1 MKALSTKQKH
11 IAKQAPPANKIT
23 GADFK
28 KLKSMKESGDHEVS
42 MAQSSLDGIIKAAQE
57 LMMKLGSDER
67 DIPGW
72 IQNHITNAE
81 NYIEQAA
88 QGFHELEGK
97 EKDDISL
104 MKIMQELVQPNTGMN
119 NAAKPV
125 QQNTQNKSVK
135 GTIKTDVF
143 ANLGIEG
150 YKKSAFETAVS
161 KVKRGAASS
170 LTRNEKDLLANTF
183 IAMINTKDDSKI
195 NQIASNLKTVEA

>member
-88 QGFHELEGK
+88 QGFHELEGGS
-97 EKDDISL
+97 EEMDTSL
-104 MKIMQELVQPNTGMN
+104 VKIMEEIKDNSQVSSDVKSYAKSQSTSASLKNT
-119 NAAKPV
+119 AK
-125 QQNTQNKSVK
+125 
-135 GTIKTDVF
+135 
-143 ANLGIEG
+143 
-150 YKKSAFETAVS
+150 
-161 KVKRGAASS
+161 R
-170 LTRNEKDLLANTF
+170 
-183 IAMINTKDDSKI
+183 INTATELDGAFSEWIKGLGFTPKTLTISKALPI
-195 NQIASNLKTVEA
+195 FKKALEKLNFK